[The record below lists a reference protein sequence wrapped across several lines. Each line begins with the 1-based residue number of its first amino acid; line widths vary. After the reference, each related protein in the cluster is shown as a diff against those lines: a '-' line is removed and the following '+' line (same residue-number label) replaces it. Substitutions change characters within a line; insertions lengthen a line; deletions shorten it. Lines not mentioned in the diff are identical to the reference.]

1 MEYQNQKSNMSKKY
15 TQKPAEKPGAMV
27 LEELKQQE
35 IINGDIEWN
44 EDTQRYDRAMK
55 MTPFLIKLIK
65 DKQNKSK

>member
-1 MEYQNQKSNMSKKY
+1 MSKKY

-35 IINGDIEWN
+35 IINGDVEWN

>member
-1 MEYQNQKSNMSKKY
+1 MSKKY

-44 EDTQRYDRAMK
+44 EDTRRYDRAMK

-65 DKQNKSK
+65 NKQNKSK

>member
-1 MEYQNQKSNMSKKY
+1 MSKKY

-35 IINGDIEWN
+35 IINGDIKWN

>member
-1 MEYQNQKSNMSKKY
+1 MSKKY

-44 EDTQRYDRAMK
+44 QDTRRYDRAMK

>member
-1 MEYQNQKSNMSKKY
+1 MSKKY

-44 EDTQRYDRAMK
+44 EDTQRYGRAMK